1 MKNIRTDSIEKL
13 LNAIMNIEGKDDLYE
28 FFVDVLTVKELKDMG
43 DRFEAA
49 IMLKNG
55 ENYETITKTLGLSSA
70 TISRVSRCINYG
82 NGGYE
87 KAINA
92 MEKKQWKHLDM
103 MNI

>member
-92 MEKKQWKHLDM
+92 MEKKQ
-103 MNI
+103 